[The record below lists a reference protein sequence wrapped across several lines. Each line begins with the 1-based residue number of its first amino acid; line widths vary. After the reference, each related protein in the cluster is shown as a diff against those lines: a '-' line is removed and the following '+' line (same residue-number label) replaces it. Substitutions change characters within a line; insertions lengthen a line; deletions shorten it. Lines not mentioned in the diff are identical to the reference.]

1 MFYVP
6 VQIGTGAH
14 TTSYTIGTVGFSGGE
29 RAGPWPRTPPP
40 QLMPRLKMTE
50 NINLRPFCASYGTLR
65 GDVHLAIHCRYNFEN
80 KYFTGNWHDL
90 QYIQK

>member
-1 MFYVP
+1 
-6 VQIGTGAH
+6 
-14 TTSYTIGTVGFSGGE
+14 
-29 RAGPWPRTPPP
+29 
-40 QLMPRLKMTE
+40 MTE